1 MELETIKKRTN
12 GILHMSF
19 AEAQEMTS
27 FILENQI
34 HNILELGF
42 CHGVSTCYFAGAL
55 DKLGEG
61 HIITID
67 LESARFEKPNIESL
81 LNDLDLKKYV
91 TVFYEPTSYIWRLLI
106 MLEEHPIPQFDL
118 CYVDGA
124 HNWFTDGFAF
134 FLIDKL
140 LRPGG
145 WVVFDDLDWTYDT
158 SPSLKSTPLVKNMPW
173 DERTT
178 LQVRKVYELLVKPHP
193 DYDSFLVRNG
203 RAFARKMPSPG
214 VQIPGTIR
222 QEIIYVKEHVGL
234 GAIISKVVKKIIG
247 T

>member
-1 MELETIKKRTN
+1 MELDIIKRKTN
-12 GILHMSF
+12 GIPHMSF

-91 TVFYEPTSYIWRLLI
+91 TVSMSQL
-106 MLEEHPIPQFDL
+106 PIF
-118 CYVDGA
+118 
-124 HNWFTDGFAF
+124 
-134 FLIDKL
+134 
-140 LRPGG
+140 GG
-145 WVVFDDLDWTYDT
+145 
-158 SPSLKSTPLVKNMPW
+158 S
-173 DERTT
+173 
-178 LQVRKVYELLVKPHP
+178 
-193 DYDSFLVRNG
+193 
-203 RAFARKMPSPG
+203 
-214 VQIPGTIR
+214 
-222 QEIIYVKEHVGL
+222 
-234 GAIISKVVKKIIG
+234 
-247 T
+247 